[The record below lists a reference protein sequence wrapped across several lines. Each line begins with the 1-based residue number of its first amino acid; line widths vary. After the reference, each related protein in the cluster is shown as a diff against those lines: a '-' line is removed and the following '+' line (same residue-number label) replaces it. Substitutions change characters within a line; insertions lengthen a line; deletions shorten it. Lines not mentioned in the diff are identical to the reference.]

1 MRLRALVALLFL
13 ISATARAD
21 SAAPAASPP
30 PPALAAKPANPLADA
45 IAQLKVDL
53 ESHCKKDELRPFY
66 KKTACSPNDI
76 SSDQLGDAS
85 KATAEEKA
93 AIQKVRIEVAVFDR
107 RLAQALR
114 QYGGPKGDSMAA
126 VIEKIDGQSGEA
138 MMDLYF
144 QKISWGEYNSRCKEL
159 QKEFRD
165 QVNEIRAAK

>member
-1 MRLRALVALLFL
+1 MRLRVLVALWFL
-13 ISATARAD
+13 VSATARAD
-21 SAAPAASPP
+21 SAAPAAPPP

-45 IAQLKVDL
+45 LAQLKVDV
-53 ESHCKKDELRPFY
+53 ESHCKKDELQPFY

-76 SSDQLGDAS
+76 SFDQLGDAS
-85 KATAEEKA
+85 KATVQEKA

-114 QYGGPKGDSMAA
+114 QYGGPRGNSIAA

>member
-1 MRLRALVALLFL
+1 MPGAPMGLRVLFALLFL
-13 ISATARAD
+13 VSVTARAD
-21 SAAPAASPP
+21 SPA
-30 PPALAAKPANPLADA
+30 PPASAAKPANPLADA
-45 IAQLKVDL
+45 VAQLKVDV

-93 AIQKVRIEVAVFDR
+93 AIQKVRIEVAGFDR

-114 QYGGPKGDSMAA
+114 QYGGPNGDSLAA
-126 VIEKIDGQSGEA
+126 VVERIDGQLGEA
-138 MMDLYF
+138 IMNLFF
-144 QKISWGEYNSRCKEL
+144 QKISWGEYNGRRKEL
-159 QKEFRD
+159 QNEFRD

>member
-1 MRLRALVALLFL
+1 VLVALWFL
-13 ISATARAD
+13 VSAAARAD
-21 SAAPAASPP
+21 SAAPTVSPP
-30 PPALAAKPANPLADA
+30 PPASAARPANPLADA

-66 KKTACSPNDI
+66 QKTACSPNDI
-76 SSDQLGDAS
+76 TFDQLGDAS

-114 QYGGPKGDSMAA
+114 QYGGPRGNSMAA
-126 VIEKIDGQSGEA
+126 IIEKIDAQSGEA

-144 QKISWGEYNSRCKEL
+144 QKVSWGEYNSRCKEL

-165 QVNEIRAAK
+165 QVNEIGAAK